1 MQSDAFV
8 ATERHSG
15 TLGGVDPT
23 GEEAADGMAQ
33 LVVGSAGKDTLT
45 GGDLDDTLVAARGHM
60 TMTGGDGAD
69 TFVIN
74 LDDIKGRHN
83 TVTITDFDPSEDK
96 LQLGSD
102 AHVWKSSDHH
112 GGTLLQVGNETIDL
126 VGVRPN
132 ELHHHDWIASGGTTK
147 PEGGQ
152 GFGWWGQFRDSVTS
166 GQTPATGTSTGG
178 PAGQGSATPHANGST
193 ASSLAS
199 QSFALL
205 NQYLAGSS
213 GRVDPGQIVAA
224 GSNGAAWGQ
233 DSFLTR
239 PQH

>member
-1 MQSDAFV
+1 
-8 ATERHSG
+8 
-15 TLGGVDPT
+15 
-23 GEEAADGMAQ
+23 
-33 LVVGSAGKDTLT
+33 
-45 GGDLDDTLVAARGHM
+45 M

-102 AHVWKSSDHH
+102 AHVRKSSDHH

-132 ELHHHDWIASGGTTK
+132 ELHHYDWIASGGTTT
-147 PEGGQ
+147 PREGQ
-152 GFGWWGQFRDSVTS
+152 GFGWWGQLRDSVAS
-166 GQTPATGTSTGG
+166 GQTPATGTTTGG
-178 PAGQGSATPHANGST
+178 PAGQGSATPHANRST

-205 NQYLAGSS
+205 NQYLAGSP
-213 GRVDPGQIVAA
+213 GRGDPGQIVAA
-224 GSNGAAWGQ
+224 VSDGAISGQ

>member
-1 MQSDAFV
+1 
-8 ATERHSG
+8 
-15 TLGGVDPT
+15 
-23 GEEAADGMAQ
+23 
-33 LVVGSAGKDTLT
+33 
-45 GGDLDDTLVAARGHM
+45 M

-74 LDDIKGRHN
+74 LDDIKGKHN

-152 GFGWWGQFRDSVTS
+152 GFGWWGQFRDSVIS
-166 GQTPATGTSTGG
+166 GQTPATATSTGG
-178 PAGQGSATPHANGST
+178 PASQGSDPACERLDRVVPGKPELCA
-193 ASSLAS
+193 AEPV
-199 QSFALL
+199 
-205 NQYLAGSS
+205 S
-213 GRVDPGQIVAA
+213 GRQLWPGRSRSDRGGRVEWRRLGSGFLPDQTAA
-224 GSNGAAWGQ
+224 LIRFRTRAPGARVRAPSVLAMDEKEHRTRTGSRERL
-233 DSFLTR
+233 S
-239 PQH
+239 